1 MAGYLK
7 IPRDLF
13 ESDEWK
19 EPRVFGKVDAQ
30 IDLLYMAAYVDGR
43 VIHCKTRDVVLRRG
57 QLLTT
62 MRFLADRWGWSAAT
76 VYRYLQS
83 LRNSN
88 RNSIRIQIETAVE
101 TGKTLITICEY
112 DRWDL
117 ENVSDETPVETPVE
131 TACETPSETVSE
143 IKYSNTGEIQDTE
156 STILQLVRDFK
167 IACARADTREDARR
181 IHGELWRAGCWHTSS
196 EVWKSLGKE
205 YQLLVLVW
213 MYYSD
218 LQMKIDAP
226 LITWQSRQLVGYY
239 QNIDLLRT
247 IEAMAN
253 KKGIENTATSVYRT
267 VRIWMRQ
274 DWRVNSRNDKQK

>member
-13 ESDEWK
+13 NSDEWK
-19 EPRVFGKVDAQ
+19 ERRVFGKIEAQ
-30 IDLLYMAAYVDGR
+30 VDLLQMAAYVDGR
-43 VIHCKTRDVVLRRG
+43 VVHCATRDVVLQRG

-88 RNSIRIQIETAVE
+88 RNNIRIQIETAVE
-101 TGKTLITICEY
+101 TGRTLITICDY
-112 DRWDL
+112 GKWDL
-117 ENVSDETPVETPVE
+117 DGVVNETTDATPFE
-131 TACETPSETVSE
+131 TACETPDETLSE
-143 IKYSNTGEIQDTE
+143 IKYSNTGEIQDRE
-156 STILQLVRDFK
+156 STISQLVSDFK
-167 IACARADTREDARR
+167 IACARADTRADARR
-181 IHGELWRAGCWHTSS
+181 IHRELWRAGCWDKSS

-205 YQLLVLVW
+205 YQFLAIVW
-213 MYYSD
+213 MYYPD

-226 LITWQSRQLVGYY
+226 LITWQSRDLVGHYRA
-239 QNIDLLRT
+239 DELLRT

-253 KKGIENTATSVYRT
+253 KKGIEKTAASVHRT
-267 VRIWMRQ
+267 LRIWLRQ
-274 DWRVNSRNDKQK
+274 DWEINGRKDKRE

>member
-13 ESDEWK
+13 NSDEWK
-19 EPRVFGKVDAQ
+19 ERRVFGKIEAQ
-30 IDLLYMAAYVDGR
+30 VDLLQMAAYVNGR
-43 VIHCKTRDVVLRRG
+43 VVHCATRDVVLQRG

-88 RNSIRIQIETAVE
+88 RNNIRIQIETAVE
-101 TGKTLITICEY
+101 TGRTLITICDY
-112 DRWDL
+112 GKWDL
-117 ENVSDETPVETPVE
+117 DGVANETTDATPFE
-131 TACETPSETVSE
+131 TACETPDETLSE
-143 IKYSNTGEIQDTE
+143 IKYSNTGEIQDRE
-156 STILQLVRDFK
+156 STISQLVSDFK

-181 IHGELWRAGCWHTSS
+181 IHRELWRAGCWDKSS

-205 YQLLVLVW
+205 YQFLVMVW
-213 MYYSD
+213 MYYPD

-226 LITWQSRQLVGYY
+226 LITWQSRDLVGHYKPG
-239 QNIDLLRT
+239 DLMRT
-247 IEAMAN
+247 VEAMAN
-253 KKGIENTATSVYRT
+253 KKGIEKTVASVHRT
-267 VRIWMRQ
+267 LRIWLRQ
-274 DWRVNSRNDKQK
+274 DWEINGRKDKRE